1 VRRPWGFTV
10 DVGQDMPLLKAKEV
24 IVVVVSVYYTA
35 RARQGATEFWR

>member
-1 VRRPWGFTV
+1 VRRPWGFAV

-24 IVVVVSVYYTA
+24 MAEVARVYYTA